1 MIGEHERELFGG
13 ESDQG
18 ESDQRRPCHVERARS
33 VLGQRSINFLI
44 WCTSEVDFLP
54 RRCQRCFGP
63 PGRHGRRRCEG
74 RRVRRF
80 SLPAEQRVG
89 GAAQALRIDCAGQI
103 ESHLYEVCVDRSF
116 GQFGVEQQPRL
127 QWREWPDIA
136 QVGTPTFEV
145 VDRLLSKIDQMRS
158 PRV

>member
-54 RRCQRCFGP
+54 RRCHVASDHLDGTAV
-63 PGRHGRRRCEG
+63 GAVKEG
-74 RRVRRF
+74 GTQVPM
-80 SLPAEQRVG
+80 PAEQRVG
-89 GAAQALRIDCAGQI
+89 GAAQALRIDCAG
-103 ESHLYEVCVDRSF
+103 
-116 GQFGVEQQPRL
+116 
-127 QWREWPDIA
+127 
-136 QVGTPTFEV
+136 
-145 VDRLLSKIDQMRS
+145 
-158 PRV
+158 